1 VDELMSRSL
10 RKESGNIAKLMI
22 SYGRA
27 LVIIVEIIVVVF
39 ITALIILSTY
49 YTAKDLLL
57 AFAGNSSKSIPLLL
71 NDIFLLVIYVELIRS
86 IVVGYRMPEMYLV
99 SIAEVGFIV
108 IVREIIASVISTNF
122 ISTAV
127 ISAAALMFAFILWIF
142 YTKVM
147 PSKKSTASSTLKR

>member
-1 VDELMSRSL
+1 MSRSL

-39 ITALIILSTY
+39 ITVLIVLSTY

-57 AFAGNSSKSIPLLL
+57 AFTGNSSRSIPLLL
-71 NDIFLLVIYVELIRS
+71 NDIFLLIIYAELIRS

-108 IVREIIASVISTNF
+108 IVREIIAFVISANF
-122 ISTAV
+122 IGTAV
-127 ISAAALMFAFILWIF
+127 VSAAALMFAFILWIF

-147 PSKKSTASSTLKR
+147 PSKKSTTSSSLKR